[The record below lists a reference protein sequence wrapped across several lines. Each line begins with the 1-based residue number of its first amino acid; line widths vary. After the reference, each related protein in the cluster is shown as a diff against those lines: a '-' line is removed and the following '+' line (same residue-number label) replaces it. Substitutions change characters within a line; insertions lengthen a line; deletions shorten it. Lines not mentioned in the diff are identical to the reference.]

1 MGHSDSGDGSWG
13 TRLAAIFIVVPLVA
27 RCDGGWL
34 GWLSVVGRDLT
45 LDRWE
50 GGELGLV
57 ANKAW

>member
-1 MGHSDSGDGSWG
+1 MVLGARGWQRSSSWG
-13 TRLAAIFIVVPLVA
+13 LLLLAAM
-27 RCDGGWL
+27 GGWL
-34 GWLSVVGRDLT
+34 VWLSVVGRDLT